1 MQNPYIRLL
10 FIAFLF
16 MFLFQLEARLL
27 TYVYLFHEGLL
38 LIQAMLLGGGLLLL
52 LQEVIP
58 QKYNRFLDTHSPF
71 LLVFLFLFQQ
81 FVFYYYNSFILDFL
95 TLSLLF
101 AVIFREITNLLSMKS
116 NEFYALE
123 LLGSFVGVAVY
134 ALLVLWYLEEPL
146 LVLVAGLLVIYAF
159 AYTPTVKLRLAVL
172 GLALLLVVGYAGIMK
187 ENSIPILLQCSPTGT
202 SYGYKAVCLNDVAGI
217 EPTASFS
224 SLKGRSD
231 MYVRGDGHN
240 LTFLEVKNNGYR
252 VSAANQERYRNEDW
266 FDLLEM
272 RIPKLAYTPGSKVLS
287 IGAGAGS
294 YVQALHEYIEDAQ
307 IKAVEIDGTV
317 EQMYTSNLFT
327 DFLPPRESYELV
339 YEEGRRYMTLNDT
352 NYDVITVAIEGINSS
367 LSKYTDERTGLL
379 YTKEALSTYISRLNP
394 EGYLVLE
401 QYYPQIDGGPPMAVK
416 FLRTLEVASGVD
428 RNTFSN
434 NVYIYTWAFH
444 NQPNAQRFMSTAYKP
459 DGFTEQDI
467 VVIRDWIQ
475 RLQTTD
481 LGGGLNPHD
490 ITIIHEPDT
499 APDAL
504 TFATYFDQE
513 IQDSIAAS
521 ANTAV
526 ISDEKPFRHLVTTLP
541 LPPFSY
547 TIFAFMAA
555 ISVMAIHTV
564 MQRHTSVRLSKILL
578 SVWLG
583 LVTFG
588 LQYLLFYKTAA
599 FLEVNL
605 IFFSIFLLLPLSFGA
620 IGGYLS
626 TLLPQT
632 YDWLIIILL
641 VGVTYVLATVDVFAQ
656 SKLFILVLVAVVF
669 VFAGILFPRLL
680 AQANSPTEKRVL
692 YAVNLVAGGFA
703 LMCMITLHA
712 TIGWTPTFLIVAAG
726 SVLSLLLLRRGS

>member
-1 MQNPYIRLL
+1 
-10 FIAFLF
+10 
-16 MFLFQLEARLL
+16 
-27 TYVYLFHEGLL
+27 
-38 LIQAMLLGGGLLLL
+38 
-52 LQEVIP
+52 
-58 QKYNRFLDTHSPF
+58 
-71 LLVFLFLFQQ
+71 
-81 FVFYYYNSFILDFL
+81 
-95 TLSLLF
+95 
-101 AVIFREITNLLSMKS
+101 
-116 NEFYALE
+116 
-123 LLGSFVGVAVY
+123 
-134 ALLVLWYLEEPL
+134 
-146 LVLVAGLLVIYAF
+146 
-159 AYTPTVKLRLAVL
+159 
-172 GLALLLVVGYAGIMK
+172 
-187 ENSIPILLQCSPTGT
+187 
-202 SYGYKAVCLNDVAGI
+202 
-217 EPTASFS
+217 
-224 SLKGRSD
+224 
-231 MYVRGDGHN
+231 
-240 LTFLEVKNNGYR
+240 
-252 VSAANQERYRNEDW
+252 
-266 FDLLEM
+266 
-272 RIPKLAYTPGSKVLS
+272 
-287 IGAGAGS
+287 
-294 YVQALHEYIEDAQ
+294 
-307 IKAVEIDGTV
+307 
-317 EQMYTSNLFT
+317 
-327 DFLPPRESYELV
+327 
-339 YEEGRRYMTLNDT
+339 
-352 NYDVITVAIEGINSS
+352 VAIEGINSS

-379 YTKEALSTYISRLNP
+379 YTKEALATYISRLNP

-467 VVIRDWIQ
+467 VVIRDWIE

-605 IFFSIFLLLPLSFGA
+605 IFFSIFLLLPLFFGA

-626 TLLPQT
+626 TLLPRV
-632 YDWLIIILL
+632 YDWLIITLL
-641 VGVTYVLATVDVFAQ
+641 VGVTYVLATVDVFVQ

-712 TIGWTPTFLIVAAG
+712 TIGWTPTFLIVVAG
-726 SVLSLLLLRRGS
+726 SVLSLLLLRQGN